1 MTNKRAPAPTP
12 RITRQSTASEVSER
26 DRALRDHALFA
37 ASQARH
43 RETQLNTK
51 RRECCRAH
59 AETEKVREDRRADQ
73 LAAIARLEVD
83 KQEFYD
89 MMQSAEDVHE
99 RDVSGLH
106 TLIRMDEEAKYYL
119 SRAIADLHRRLEGKM
134 TTRKRE
140 RENASACMTSHL
152 VSALAAISSCSGET
166 RRTLFTT
173 VEL

>member
-1 MTNKRAPAPTP
+1 MTNKRAPSPTP
-12 RITRQSTASEVSER
+12 RITRQSTASER

-89 MMQSAEDVHE
+89 MMQSAEDAHE

-106 TLIRMDEEAKYYL
+106 MLIRMDEEAKYDL
-119 SRAIADLHRRLEGKM
+119 SRAIADLHRRQM